1 MDEMRL
7 ESKFTT
13 GLVSKIAR
21 TVVRK
26 KLGYD
31 MDIRLNRLRTTVVD
45 EKTHVHLDVDLERFF
60 ARGITNGMPGIFRAA
75 IKPTPSI
82 AQAQRTIDIAKREN
96 AVLEIAG
103 RHDPCIVPRA
113 VVVLESILA
122 IALCELMMDDAA
134 QRALE
139 E

>member
-31 MDIRLNRLRTTVVD
+31 MDIRLNRLRTTVMED
-45 EKTHVHLDVDLERFF
+45 KMHVELNVDLELTKEELDRLL
-60 ARGITNGMPGIFRAA
+60 
-75 IKPTPSI
+75 KSI
-82 AQAQRTIDIAKREN
+82 G
-96 AVLEIAG
+96 L
-103 RHDPCIVPRA
+103 
-113 VVVLESILA
+113 
-122 IALCELMMDDAA
+122 
-134 QRALE
+134 
-139 E
+139 